1 MPLALANRKFLALKC
16 CPTRSYPTNV
26 LMANKIVF
34 SLNSILFFPA
44 APVSPKCAG
53 VPSKTTKS
61 RFEPKPSNEAPPQ
74 SLPTINSYASL
85 IALNS
90 ATSASGLR
98 SGCAVEINF
107 RYFALIS
114 LGSSFAVAPN
124 LAYARSNAPSSPLLA
139 ANPSTQFSNDPQSSI
154 PYSKSTCSISLNGAP
169 AMLNAI
175 AQISV
180 FLAGSIAVT
189 AGTPSIFLGSFG
201 LSSVS
206 GISIPSFLNA
216 MLASNET
223 RSATKTS
230 ATGSQ
235 SVRSGT
241 LSSLEPLAS
250 SDFCLTDNTYSLA
263 VSLVNWKSL

>member
-1 MPLALANRKFLALKC
+1 
-16 CPTRSYPTNV
+16 
-26 LMANKIVF
+26 MANKMVF
-34 SLNSILFFPA
+34 SLNSILFLLFA
-44 APVSPKCAG
+44 SPKCAG
-53 VPSKTTKS
+53 VPSKTIKS
-61 RFEPKPSNEAPPQ
+61 RLVPRPSKEAPPQ

-90 ATSASGLR
+90 ATSASGFL
-98 SGCAVEINF
+98 SGCAVAINL

-114 LGSSFAVAPN
+114 LGSSFAVAPIF
-124 LAYARSNAPSSPLLA
+124 AYARSNAPSSPLLA

-154 PYSKSTCSISLNGAP
+154 PYSNSTCSISLNGAP

-180 FLAGSIAVT
+180 FLPGNIAVT
-189 AGTPSIFLGSFG
+189 AGTPSIFFGSFG

-216 MLASNET
+216 MVASNET
-223 RSATKTS
+223 RSATKIS

-235 SVRSGT
+235 SVNSGKST
-241 LSSLEPLAS
+241 LSPSPPS
-250 SDFCLTDNTYSLA
+250 PPPPPFCLTESTYSLA
-263 VSLVNWKSL
+263 VSLVSEKSF